1 MLCDGL
7 MCSVVCW
14 CCCGRPRA
22 TLDVKFDPECAVKR
36 KNNVCVGYQ
45 KQRTLRDWTRL
56 LTGVGSCSD
65 VLCEGVVAIEAKWRV
80 AKGGKRGIITRRR
93 RRRVNVAAFA
103 TATSSAAP
111 KGFD

>member
-56 LTGVGSCSD
+56 LKGVGSCSD
-65 VLCEGVVAIEAKWRV
+65 VLCERVIAIEAGWRTV
-80 AKGGKRGIITRRR
+80 KGGERNNKKKGERRR
-93 RRRVNVAAFA
+93 LRYCNLLRRSQRV
-103 TATSSAAP
+103 
-111 KGFD
+111 